1 MGGGC
6 LREVVT
12 QESLTVQSNPA
23 LWAPSLQI
31 AFFVYG
37 GSPYISLNS
46 TQLVQTPVNAENGPH

>member
-1 MGGGC
+1 MRGSNFRVLTGKILTFWISRSLMGGGC

-31 AFFVYG
+31 
-37 GSPYISLNS
+37 PR
-46 TQLVQTPVNAENGPH
+46 

>member
-12 QESLTVQSNPA
+12 QESLTAQSNPA

-31 AFFVYG
+31 PRQQRQLSLSMGEALTFL
-37 GSPYISLNS
+37 YIQLN
-46 TQLVQTPVNAENGPH
+46 